1 MVVIVGIGVDLVNVA
16 KFGATVTR
24 TPGFAD
30 SLFTSREQADEL
42 GGERSVSS
50 LAGRYAAKEAL
61 AKALGAPPGMR
72 WHDCEVLV
80 EPDGRPYVRTSGL
93 LSEAAAELG
102 VAVFHLSLA
111 MEGDVAIAYV
121 IAEGTSSL
129 DGVGSQRMPE
139 AA

>member
-1 MVVIVGIGVDLVNVA
+1 MVVIVGIGIDLVNVA
-16 KFGATVTR
+16 KFGATVSR

-30 SLFTSREQADEL
+30 SIFTHREMVDEL
-42 GGERSVSS
+42 GERRTNAS

-61 AKALGAPPGMR
+61 AKAIGAPPGMH

-80 EPDGRPYVRTSGL
+80 EPDGRPYLRTKGL

-102 VAVFHLSLA
+102 VATFHLSLA

-121 IAEGTSSL
+121 IAEGVSSL
-129 DGVGSQRMPE
+129 DGAASVRMSE
-139 AA
+139 SA

>member
-16 KFGATVTR
+16 KFGAMVTR

-30 SLFTSREQADEL
+30 SLFTSRERADEL

-61 AKALGAPPGMR
+61 AKALGAPPGMH
-72 WHDCEVLV
+72 WHDCEVLA

-139 AA
+139 SA

>member
-1 MVVIVGIGVDLVNVA
+1 M
-16 KFGATVTR
+16 
-24 TPGFAD
+24 
-30 SLFTSREQADEL
+30 
-42 GGERSVSS
+42 SS

-139 AA
+139 SA

>member
-1 MVVIVGIGVDLVNVA
+1 MNVA
-16 KFGATVTR
+16 KFGATVYR

-30 SLFTSREQADEL
+30 SLFTPRELVDEP
-42 GGERSVSS
+42 GERRSVTS

-61 AKALGAPPGMR
+61 AKAMGAPPGMH

-80 EPDGRPYVRTSGL
+80 EPDGRPYLRTRGL
-93 LSEAAAELG
+93 LGEAASELG
-102 VAVFHLSLA
+102 VAAFHLSLA

-129 DGVGSQRMPE
+129 DGYGVRSGCRES
-139 AA
+139 A